1 MPAVHLKPALVTVC
15 LMLAACLAAAP
26 VTPPW
31 TDEIPMCGGQD
42 RSTPAVKAADAAI
55 ASGACRCGAGLAA
68 GQDIEPGDGAG
79 QQAGG
84 PHAFGG
90 LAAGL

>member
-42 RSTPAVKAADAAI
+42 RSTPAVKAADERLAADAAI
-55 ASGACRCGAGLAA
+55 A
-68 GQDIEPGDGAG
+68 
-79 QQAGG
+79 
-84 PHAFGG
+84 FGG
-90 LAAGL
+90 GVPMRRGPSCRSGY